1 MMPDL
6 DGPATLRRLPAGP
19 QTRDI
24 PGIFL
29 TAKAQ
34 SADRRAIAALGV
46 AGTLTKPFD
55 PLTLTDQ
62 ITAIL
67 TGSDDTT

>member
-1 MMPDL
+1 M
-6 DGPATLRRLPAGP
+6 
-19 QTRDI
+19 
-24 PGIFL
+24 IFL

-34 SADRRAIAALGV
+34 LADHRGFARLGA
-46 AGTLTKPFD
+46 AGTITKPFD

-67 TGSDDTT
+67 TGSDDTP